1 MRDRLLHMIEGAA
14 LEDRHDAADA
24 RVRESTFEA
33 SPLPQL
39 VVERG
44 GVLALANL
52 QARMLFGLSQR
63 DVGRPFQD
71 LDVSYRPFDLRTPID
86 LVIHERQ
93 ATSLREVEWH
103 NPAGETRY
111 FDVQL
116 VPLGIDHSGPA
127 GVSVT
132 FTDVTRYRQLNSSV
146 EVARKELET
155 AYEEL
160 QSTAEELE
168 TTNEELRSTNEEL
181 ETTNEELESTNE
193 ELEIMNGELQSTNEE
208 LERLND
214 ELRQRTDDLNQV
226 NVFLDSILASLE
238 AAVVILDRELHVR
251 AWNNR
256 AAELWGLRAG
266 EAQGIHFLSL
276 DIGLPVDDLAK
287 PLRQVLADGAPTRLA
302 VEAVDRRG
310 KAITSDVSIRPLVAA
325 AGESRGLIILMDAAR
340 PRR

>member
-132 FTDVTRYRQLNSSV
+132 FTDVTRYRQLHSSV
-146 EVARKELET
+146 EHARKELET

-160 QSTAEELE
+160 QSTA
-168 TTNEELRSTNEEL
+168 EEL

-302 VEAVDRRG
+302 VEAVDRRS
-310 KAITSDVSIRPLVAA
+310 KAITCDVSIRPLVAA

-340 PRR
+340 SRR